1 MTKQEQNIENSG
13 KGKSRVE
20 IATAARDRAR
30 TNLENC
36 ERRLTDAIEAE
47 KANAGKT
54 EAKAKGQRDRAI
66 ASLVKMGMDE
76 VKAAKTVDA
85 I

>member
-1 MTKQEQNIENSG
+1 MTKQEQNLQNSG

-20 IATAARDRAR
+20 IATIARDKAR
-30 TNLENC
+30 VRYDRTQVLLAE
-36 ERRLTDAIEAE
+36 AIEAE

-54 EAKAKGQRDRAI
+54 KAKAKGQRDRAI

-76 VKAAKTVDA
+76 AKAAKTVDA